1 MFFESHIGEIASLA
15 VAFCWTMSA
24 LYFEKAGHTVG
35 SLTVNLIRLFLA
47 LIFLGVALMATG
59 NSFIPTDATA
69 ESWFWLAIS
78 GVVGFFIG
86 DLLLFQSYVVIGSRT
101 SQLVMSLAPMLTAI
115 IGWVF

>member
-1 MFFESHIGEIASLA
+1 MLFESHIGEIASLA

-47 LIFLGVALMATG
+47 LIFLGIALMLTG

-69 ESWFWLAIS
+69 ESWFWLGDRKS
-78 GVVGFFIG
+78 VV
-86 DLLLFQSYVVIGSRT
+86 
-101 SQLVMSLAPMLTAI
+101 
-115 IGWVF
+115 